1 MMRQAARHH
10 LDIVA
15 RQADFA
21 QAQQFFAAELAFTGR
36 CILQGIARDQLQHC
50 AIGPAEVHRV
60 RLPGAVQGEVL
71 ATVWIA
77 QQGGACPNPLRS
89 GLETRWG
96 HVEGQMHAAHRV
108 LRLHALQCAPADAHR
123 VAVCGQLQHIA
134 VEAQGQ
140 VGVQAGQY
148 QMTQMHGG
156 NVVGK
161 PALNDLKRS

>member
-1 MMRQAARHH
+1 M
-10 LDIVA
+10 
-15 RQADFA
+15 
-21 QAQQFFAAELAFTGR
+21 
-36 CILQGIARDQLQHC
+36 
-50 AIGPAEVHRV
+50 
-60 RLPGAVQGEVL
+60 L

-89 GLETRWG
+89 GLETRRG
-96 HVEGQMHAAHRV
+96 HVEGQMRAAHRV
-108 LRLHALQCAPADAHR
+108 LRLHALQGAPADAHR
-123 VAVCGQLQHIA
+123 VAVYGQLQHIA

-140 VGVQAGQY
+140 AGVQAGQY